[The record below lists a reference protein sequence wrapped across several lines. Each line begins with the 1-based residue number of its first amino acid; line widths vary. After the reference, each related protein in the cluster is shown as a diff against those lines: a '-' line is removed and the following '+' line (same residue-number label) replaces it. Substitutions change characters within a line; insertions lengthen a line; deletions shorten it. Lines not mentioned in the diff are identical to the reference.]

1 MKKERSKTSGRQ
13 LGQEEGRGCLLSA
26 RSKTS
31 GRELGRD
38 GDQGRKSPVRSRD
51 DWKRQDRGGRY
62 QEEHR
67 GPNERRNEKR
77 TAGEEGRPTRRD
89 ERERGRE
96 PQGGQDLFRRGEIGF
111 SRSEGQR
118 RGHDRKGSHWD
129 MNNSES
135 LERIGFRRARSRS
148 KEVRERRRSLYE
160 EEHWNSP
167 KSPTRV
173 FERKRENK
181 DQYQRKMVN
190 KDLGRGS
197 KERSHKSNG
206 ERSFSREDEK
216 SRGGDRRDT
225 EKGESRRSESE
236 RKDRRRSCRSDEER
250 RCSSRAAL
258 DQKNRAALREEEQE
272 RVEMDNTDRI
282 RRERKEDPSALVKQS
297 NNERKLS
304 EVKVP
309 VSSMRKRSA
318 ESKSNF
324 EKKRRWSGELSSP
337 KELVEKMPCIMVDNE
352 KELEKETGGDEDVLS
367 KSLPGDTLSVEA
379 ETASISKEDVTE
391 QAELASQTEV
401 LKEVTAHTG
410 IQGDVMEPEVA
421 PHTPE
426 EVETEEVTSQA
437 TLEMSVEDESVQ
449 EEDPFAEER
458 KEVLHELEVVAIE
471 KDAKHALMEKLKSQI
486 RQLEEDLA
494 AGLQEEEELKRE
506 EEDLQQRLAQF
517 KEQMKKQ

>member
-1 MKKERSKTSGRQ
+1 MP
-13 LGQEEGRGCLLSA
+13 
-26 RSKTS
+26 
-31 GRELGRD
+31 D
-38 GDQGRKSPVRSRD
+38 
-51 DWKRQDRGGRY
+51 
-62 QEEHR
+62 EHR
-67 GPNERRNEKR
+67 HERW
-77 TAGEEGRPTRRD
+77 AAWEEGRPIRW
-89 ERERGRE
+89 EEEERGRE
-96 PQGGQDLFRRGEIGF
+96 SKRGQDQYRRSEIGSTRREDLSRGRGRRG
-111 SRSEGQR
+111 
-118 RGHDRKGSHWD
+118 SHLD
-129 MNNSES
+129 MNNRES
-135 LERIGFRRARSRS
+135 LERISFRKDGSGS

-160 EEHWNSP
+160 EEHWNGP

-236 RKDRRRSCRSDEER
+236 RKDRRRSPRSDEER

-258 DQKNRAALREEEQE
+258 DQKNRASLREVEQE
-272 RVEMDNTDRI
+272 RVEMDITDRI

-309 VSSMRKRSA
+309 VSSMRKRSV
-318 ESKSNF
+318 ESKCNF

-486 RQLEEDLA
+486 RQLEVST
-494 AGLQEEEELKRE
+494 GM
-506 EEDLQQRLAQF
+506 RLN
-517 KEQMKKQ
+517 